1 MDDAPVPIMP
11 LTNMNSVNSLGRLS
25 SKTQGMAVGSTEAM
39 PDPDRLN
46 EGVVVQYLGA
56 TRTDYPF
63 FKGDEYTNPNIL
75 IHGHMYRSAKRDE
88 EYEWIDVSP
97 IFFLDYGAQLMM
109 GTDNDGHLKATDVTT
124 TEASYLTGLRVEV
137 PTETPKNPTG
147 TGKVK
152 TNLQTCLDSK
162 INRAYVSAGSTRE
175 KVLSDNNFTDAQM
188 DKLGNIERS
197 AQVNVIE
204 TIFLN
209 NIAQPPRVEEGVNT
223 KRVYLTV
230 MEGHRYPIEQLKP
243 GVSVPIVHDLDTTVA
258 NIYSVQV
265 RANDGTVL
273 DCKLKVTDEAVY
285 VTSKE
290 SETHANATLYL
301 VVFG

>member
-1 MDDAPVPIMP
+1 MP

-25 SKTQGMAVGSTEAM
+25 SKTQGMAIGSTEAM
-39 PDPDRLN
+39 PDPNALN
-46 EGVVVQYLGA
+46 EGIVIQYLGA

-63 FKGDEYTNPNIL
+63 FKGDEYTNPHIL
-75 IHGHMYRSAKRDE
+75 LHGHMYRSVKRDE

-97 IFFLDYGAQLMM
+97 IFFLDYGAQLMI
-109 GTDNDGHLKATDVTT
+109 GTDDDGHLRATDVTT

-152 TNLQTCLDSK
+152 ANLQTCLDSK
-162 INRAYVSAGSTRE
+162 MNREYVSTGSTRE

-188 DKLGNIERS
+188 DKLGNIERG
-197 AQVNVIE
+197 AQVNIIE
-204 TIFLN
+204 TVFLN
-209 NIAQPPRVEEGVNT
+209 NVVQPVRIEDGVNT
-223 KRVYLTV
+223 KRLYLTV

-243 GVSVPIVHDLDTTVA
+243 GVSVPIVHELDTTIA
-258 NIYSVQV
+258 TIYSAQV

-273 DCKLKVTDEAVY
+273 DCKLKVTDDVVY